1 MKECLKLL
9 NSCCTNPQTM
19 HSIIITISHKK
30 KIFQRIKYK
39 FLYSLDFEL
48 NSEANQ
54 IIRISTGGSGE
65 PKAQAASIRGAS
77 SVREEKPIL
86 QKWVYQEETQ
96 QAVDMPLN
104 GWQQQAGNDSTCII
118 AKPFLF
124 MARCWGQIDIFLW
137 LARSKKRLHFIL
149 SDTQWAKTWIR
160 KGHRLFAYWV
170 APRASL
176 IRDFSEDVRA
186 HTCGLSW

>member
-1 MKECLKLL
+1 M
-9 NSCCTNPQTM
+9 
-19 HSIIITISHKK
+19 
-30 KIFQRIKYK
+30 IKYK

-48 NSEANQ
+48 TMKMKDPDWSRASEANQ
-54 IIRISTGGSGE
+54 IIRISTGGSAE

-86 QKWVYQEETQ
+86 QTWVNQEETQ

-118 AKPFLF
+118 AKLFLF
-124 MARCWGQIDIFLW
+124 TARCWGQINTSLW
-137 LARSKKRLHFIL
+137 LAPSKKRPRFIL
-149 SDTQWAKTWIR
+149 SDTQRAKIWIR
-160 KGHRLFAYWV
+160 KGHQSFAYWV

-176 IRDFSEDVRA
+176 IRDFSEDMRT
-186 HTCGLSW
+186 HTHGLSW